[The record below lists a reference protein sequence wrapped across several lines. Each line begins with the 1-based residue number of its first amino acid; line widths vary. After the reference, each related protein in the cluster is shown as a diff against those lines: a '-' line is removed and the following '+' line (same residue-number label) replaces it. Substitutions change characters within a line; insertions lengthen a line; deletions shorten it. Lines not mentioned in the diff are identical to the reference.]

1 MEGTGLG
8 ELAGKKVLLT
18 SPLQYAIMTLL
29 GCNAVIM
36 DVDIKFCKS
45 AFIHGYTEADIRLAI
60 DSAIYDGYLEGD
72 EDAENKRLLVGFDR
86 KGNPMEIYYNILD
99 KDTVRVF
106 HAMEY
111 RNIHNKLL
119 ENEE

>member
-1 MEGTGLG
+1 
-8 ELAGKKVLLT
+8 
-18 SPLQYAIMTLL
+18 
-29 GCNAVIM
+29 
-36 DVDIKFCKS
+36 
-45 AFIHGYTEADIRLAI
+45 
-60 DSAIYDGYLEGD
+60 
-72 EDAENKRLLVGFDR
+72 LLVGFDR

-119 ENEE
+119 KNEE

>member
-1 MEGTGLG
+1 MSIFSGTRWHIF
-8 ELAGKKVLLT
+8 AYFLLFF
-18 SPLQYAIMTLL
+18 SPRMDIIV
-29 GCNAVIM
+29 GV

-45 AFIHGYTEADIRLAI
+45 AFSHGYTEADIRLAI
-60 DSAIYDGYLEGD
+60 DNAIYDGYLEDD

-86 KGNPMEIYYNILD
+86 KGNPIEIYYNILD
-99 KDTVRVF
+99 ENTVRVF

-119 ENEE
+119 ENE

>member
-1 MEGTGLG
+1 
-8 ELAGKKVLLT
+8 
-18 SPLQYAIMTLL
+18 
-29 GCNAVIM
+29 M

-60 DSAIYDGYLEGD
+60 DNAIYDGYLEDD
-72 EDAENKRLLVGFDR
+72 EDTENKRLLVGFDR
-86 KGNPMEIYYNILD
+86 KGNPIEIYYNILN

>member
-1 MEGTGLG
+1 
-8 ELAGKKVLLT
+8 
-18 SPLQYAIMTLL
+18 
-29 GCNAVIM
+29 M
-36 DVDIKFCKS
+36 DVDIKFCES
-45 AFIHGYTEADIRLAI
+45 VFRYGITEADIRLAI
-60 DSAIYDGYLEGD
+60 DNAIYDGYLEGD

-86 KGNPMEIYYNILD
+86 KGNPIEIYYNILD

-111 RNIHNKLL
+111 RNIHDILL